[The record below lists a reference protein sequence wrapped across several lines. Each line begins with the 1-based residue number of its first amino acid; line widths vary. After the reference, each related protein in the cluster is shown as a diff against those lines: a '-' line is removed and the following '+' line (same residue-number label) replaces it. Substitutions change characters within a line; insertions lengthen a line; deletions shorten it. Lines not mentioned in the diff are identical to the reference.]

1 MDGNQKWHNGMLTA
15 DLRASATRS
24 YISTRFHC
32 NQASQTDTVSL
43 LSRAYTFISLFVT
56 RYLHTQPLHKMRS
69 TALTSL
75 GLALF
80 ALFSGG

>member
-1 MDGNQKWHNGMLTA
+1 MDGNQKWHNSMLTA

-24 YISTRFHC
+24 YISMRFHC

-56 RYLHTQPLHKMRS
+56 RYLHKMRS